1 MPRPTLPEYEGIVED
16 RMRLEEYAWIQKLAE
31 HQASGRPIDSSTID
45 EITLQCCYDVKEVH
59 LDARTLVDL
68 VHALHPIMPSARW
81 CDACH
86 DRPPSISVDCEAC
99 DRFYKA
105 RRLFDTCCERTAAKV
120 YPKATNDT
128 WQDSSSMWQLVR
140 SELPTETPL
149 SQDLVEILGSWVV
162 AQEMSSLQLAR
173 IYRISG
179 GLATDRHKEAM
190 ERAGASYMIHTVEH
204 DAEKALFLYHSFDV
218 CWDIPWTKVC
228 SMTEL
233 GDKKPHASGAQTIVL
248 PSAFDET

>member
-1 MPRPTLPEYEGIVED
+1 MTLKLFSTTKEMPSPTLPEYEGIVED
-16 RMRLEEYAWIQKLAE
+16 RMRLEE
-31 HQASGRPIDSSTID
+31 STVD
-45 EITLQCCYDVKEVH
+45 EITPQCCYDVKEVH

-68 VHALHPIMPSARW
+68 VHALHPIMPSARR

-86 DRPPSISVDCEAC
+86 DRPPSSSVDS
-99 DRFYKA
+99 
-105 RRLFDTCCERTAAKV
+105 KV

-190 ERAGASYMIHTVEH
+190 ERAGASYMIRTVQH
-204 DAEKALFLYHSFDV
+204 DAEKALFLYHSFDA
-218 CWDIPWTKVC
+218 CWDIPWTKVY

-233 GDKKPHASGAQTIVL
+233 GDKKPYASGAQTIVL
-248 PSAFDET
+248 PSAFDETLTTFQAGRRG